1 VYFCGRSLEDMVP
14 EVLEQGDIES
24 TPEKVCRAKR
34 FGITCGDQS
43 DAAEKLNI
51 LCNYL
56 QR

>member
-1 VYFCGRSLEDMVP
+1 MYFCGRSLEDMVP